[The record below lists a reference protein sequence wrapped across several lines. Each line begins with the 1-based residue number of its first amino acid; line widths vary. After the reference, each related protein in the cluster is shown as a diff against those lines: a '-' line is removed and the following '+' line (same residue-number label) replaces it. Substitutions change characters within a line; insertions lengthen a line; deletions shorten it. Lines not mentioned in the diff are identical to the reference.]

1 MSDLPPPDLMDQSGR
16 ARRLFLA
23 LLAAGA
29 VAASVYGITYKMSD
43 PDHQATTGGFKFVFY
58 MTGFAFVAVF
68 IVVLKVLNWRADKKY
83 RAQLV
88 AQAKVVK

>member
-23 LLAAGA
+23 LLAASA
-29 VAASVYGITYKMSD
+29 VAASVYGIAYKLSD
-43 PDHQATTGGFKFVFY
+43 PDDQATTGGFKFVFY
-58 MTGFAFVAVF
+58 MTGFAFAAVF
-68 IVVLKVLNWRADKKY
+68 IVVIKVLNWRADKKY
-83 RAQLV
+83 REQLV

>member
-1 MSDLPPPDLMDQSGR
+1 MSDLPPPDLMAQSGR

-68 IVVLKVLNWRADKKY
+68 IVVIKVLNWRADKKY

>member
-1 MSDLPPPDLMDQSGR
+1 MADLPPPDLMDQGGR

-29 VAASVYGITYKMSD
+29 TAAAVYGIAYKLSD
-43 PDHQATTGGFKFVFY
+43 PEHQATTGAFKFVFY
-58 MTGFAFVAVF
+58 MTGFAFAAVF
-68 IVVLKVLNWRADKKY
+68 IVVIKVLNWRADKKY
-83 RAQLV
+83 REQLL